1 MTTFLNESSFA
12 SISVQRVLLLD
23 GATLNLAGELPQSV
37 DVKEV
42 LSLVAGDGATTQ
54 RRPIDIFPD
63 PQGGLRFSVFFYLG
77 DFISSRSVKQL
88 SIVICDSQN
97 QEIPLLISPSATD
110 SANSHRINPIPPLYS
125 AGCQLT
131 SKIDGNKIFVNIDEI
146 ANADI
151 SISRVELLDVAL
163 GSTLSFE
170 IFSSSSIQVK
180 KLILRRHLSVNE
192 NMIKKAIARLFQGRD
207 VVELR
212 FSDNR
217 WILEP
222 NIKIVQPR
230 FKSVTLWDL
239 EWQGTR
245 NGRVFRGRVSV
256 RLSDLLDAPAIEK
269 FPRSKF
275 NFGTFLVYID
285 PYCTRNGL
293 VACRITRKPKRG
305 VL

>member
-1 MTTFLNESSFA
+1 M
-12 SISVQRVLLLD
+12 QRVLLLD
-23 GATLNLAGELPQSV
+23 GATLNLAGELPRSA

-42 LSLVAGDGATTQ
+42 LSLVASDGATTQ
-54 RRPIDIFPD
+54 RRSIDIFPD

-131 SKIDGNKIFVNIDEI
+131 SKIDGNKIFINIDEI
-146 ANADI
+146 ANADV

-163 GSTLSFE
+163 GSTLAFE

-192 NMIKKAIARLFQGRD
+192 NMIKKAIARLFQGRE

-212 FSDNR
+212 LSDNG

-222 NIKIVQPR
+222 NIKIIQPR

>member
-1 MTTFLNESSFA
+1 M
-12 SISVQRVLLLD
+12 QRVLLLD

-42 LSLVAGDGATTQ
+42 LSLVASDGATTQ

-63 PQGGLRFSVFFYLG
+63 PEGGLRFSVFFYLG

-131 SKIDGNKIFVNIDEI
+131 SKIDGNKIFINIDEI
-146 ANADI
+146 TNADV
-151 SISRVELLDVAL
+151 SISRVELPDVDL
-163 GSTLSFE
+163 GSALAFE

-192 NMIKKAIARLFQGRD
+192 NMIKKGIARLFQGRE

-212 FSDNR
+212 LSDNR

-222 NIKIVQPR
+222 SIKIIQPR
-230 FKSVTLWDL
+230 FESVTLWDL

-245 NGRVFRGRVSV
+245 NGRVFRGRV
-256 RLSDLLDAPAIEK
+256 REKPGDLLDAPAFDQ
-269 FPRSKF
+269 FPRCKVDLE
-275 NFGTFLVYID
+275 TLLVDVY
-285 PYCTRNGL
+285 PYCTHSGF
-293 VACRITRKPKRG
+293 VACRITRTPKQVG
-305 VL
+305 K

>member
-1 MTTFLNESSFA
+1 M
-12 SISVQRVLLLD
+12 QRVLLLD

-42 LSLVAGDGATTQ
+42 LSLVASDGATTQ

-63 PQGGLRFSVFFYLG
+63 PEGGLRFSVFFYLG

-131 SKIDGNKIFVNIDEI
+131 SKIDGNKIFINIDEI
-146 ANADI
+146 ANADV
-151 SISRVELLDVAL
+151 SISRVELPDVDL
-163 GSTLSFE
+163 GSALAFE

-192 NMIKKAIARLFQGRD
+192 NMIKKGIARLFQGRE

-212 FSDNR
+212 LSDNR

-222 NIKIVQPR
+222 SIKIVQPR
-230 FKSVTLWDL
+230 FESVTLWDL

-245 NGRVFRGRVSV
+245 NGQVFRGRV
-256 RLSDLLDAPAIEK
+256 REKPGDLLDVPAFEQ
-269 FPRSKF
+269 FPRCKVDLE
-275 NFGTFLVYID
+275 TLLVDVY
-285 PYCTRNGL
+285 PYCTHSGF
-293 VACRITRKPKRG
+293 VACRITRTPKQVG
-305 VL
+305 K

>member
-1 MTTFLNESSFA
+1 MR
-12 SISVQRVLLLD
+12 RVLLLD
-23 GATLNLAGELPQSV
+23 GVTLNLAGEIPQSA
-37 DVKEV
+37 DAREF
-42 LSLVAGDGATTQ
+42 LSLVASDGETTQ
-54 RRPIDIFPD
+54 RKAVDIFQVAD
-63 PQGGLRFSVFFYLG
+63 GGLRFSVFLYLG
-77 DFISSRSVKQL
+77 DFTNARSANQL

-97 QEIPLLISPSATD
+97 QEIPLQISPSATH
-110 SANSHRINPIPPLYS
+110 SANFERINAIPPLYS

-131 SKIDGNKIFVNIDEI
+131 SKIEGDKIFINIDEI
-146 ANADI
+146 ANADV
-151 SISRVELLDVAL
+151 SISKVELLGADL
-163 GSTLSFE
+163 GFTLSFE
-170 IFSSSSIQVK
+170 IFSLSGIEVK

-192 NMIKKAIARLFQGRD
+192 NMIEKAIARLFRD
-207 VVELR
+207 RELVELQL
-212 FSDNR
+212 SDNR

-222 NIKIVQPR
+222 NLKIVQPR

>member
-1 MTTFLNESSFA
+1 
-12 SISVQRVLLLD
+12 VQRVLLLD

-42 LSLVAGDGATTQ
+42 LSLVASDGATTQ
-54 RRPIDIFPD
+54 RRSIDIFPD

-222 NIKIVQPR
+222 NIKIIQPR

>member
-1 MTTFLNESSFA
+1 M
-12 SISVQRVLLLD
+12 QRVLLLD
-23 GATLNLAGELPQSV
+23 GATLNLAGELPRSA

-42 LSLVAGDGATTQ
+42 LSLVASDGATTQ
-54 RRPIDIFPD
+54 RRSIDIFPD

-131 SKIDGNKIFVNIDEI
+131 SKIDGNKIFINIDEI
-146 ANADI
+146 ANADV

-163 GSTLSFE
+163 GSTLAFE

-192 NMIKKAIARLFQGRD
+192 NMIKKAIARLFQGRE

-222 NIKIVQPR
+222 NIKIIQPR

>member
-42 LSLVAGDGATTQ
+42 LSLVASDGATTQ
-54 RRPIDIFPD
+54 RRSIDIFPD
-63 PQGGLRFSVFFYLG
+63 PQGGLRFSVFLYLG
-77 DFISSRSVKQL
+77 DFTSSRSVKQL

-97 QEIPLLISPSATD
+97 QEIPLQISPSATD

-131 SKIDGNKIFVNIDEI
+131 SKIDGNKIFINIDEI
-146 ANADI
+146 ANADV
-151 SISRVELLDVAL
+151 SISRVELPDVAV
-163 GSTLSFE
+163 GSTLAFE
-170 IFSSSSIQVK
+170 ILSSSSIQVK

-192 NMIKKAIARLFQGRD
+192 NMIKKAIARLSRD
-207 VVELR
+207 REVIELR
-212 FSDNR
+212 LSDNQ

-230 FKSVTLWDL
+230 FGSVTLWDL

-275 NFGTFLVYID
+275 KFGTFLVYID

>member
-1 MTTFLNESSFA
+1 
-12 SISVQRVLLLD
+12 VQRVLLLD
-23 GATLNLAGELPQSV
+23 GATLNLAGELPRSA

-42 LSLVAGDGATTQ
+42 LSLVASDGATTQ
-54 RRPIDIFPD
+54 RRSIDIFPD
-63 PQGGLRFSVFFYLG
+63 PQRGLRFSVFFYLG

-131 SKIDGNKIFVNIDEI
+131 SKIDGNKIFINIDEI
-146 ANADI
+146 ANADV
-151 SISRVELLDVAL
+151 SISRVELPDVDL
-163 GSTLSFE
+163 GSALAFE

-192 NMIKKAIARLFQGRD
+192 NMIKKAIARLFQGRE

-212 FSDNR
+212 LSDNR

-222 NIKIVQPR
+222 SIKIVQPR
-230 FKSVTLWDL
+230 FESVTLWDL

-245 NGRVFRGRVSV
+245 NGQVFRGRV
-256 RLSDLLDAPAIEK
+256 REKPGDLLDVPAFEQ
-269 FPRSKF
+269 FPRCKVDLE
-275 NFGTFLVYID
+275 TLLVDVY
-285 PYCTRNGL
+285 PYCTHSGF
-293 VACRITRKPKRG
+293 VACRITRTPKQVG
-305 VL
+305 K

>member
-1 MTTFLNESSFA
+1 
-12 SISVQRVLLLD
+12 VQRVLLLD

-42 LSLVAGDGATTQ
+42 LSLVASDGATTQ
-54 RRPIDIFPD
+54 RRSIDIFPD

-131 SKIDGNKIFVNIDEI
+131 SKIDGNKIFINIDEI
-146 ANADI
+146 ANADV
-151 SISRVELLDVAL
+151 SISRVELPDVDL
-163 GSTLSFE
+163 GSALAFE

-192 NMIKKAIARLFQGRD
+192 NMIKKAIARLFQGRE

-212 FSDNR
+212 LSDNR

-222 NIKIVQPR
+222 SIKIVQPR
-230 FKSVTLWDL
+230 FESVTLWDL

-245 NGRVFRGRVSV
+245 NGRVFRGRV
-256 RLSDLLDAPAIEK
+256 REKPGDLLDTPAFEQ
-269 FPRSKF
+269 FPRCKVDLE
-275 NFGTFLVYID
+275 TLLVDVY
-285 PYCTRNGL
+285 PYCTHSGF
-293 VACRITRKPKRG
+293 VACRITRTPKQVG
-305 VL
+305 K

>member
-42 LSLVAGDGATTQ
+42 LSLVASDGATTQ
-54 RRPIDIFPD
+54 RRSIDIFPD
-63 PQGGLRFSVFFYLG
+63 PQGGLRFSVFLYLG
-77 DFISSRSVKQL
+77 DFTSSRSVKQL

-97 QEIPLLISPSATD
+97 QEIPLQISPSATD

-131 SKIDGNKIFVNIDEI
+131 SKIDGNKIFINIDEI
-146 ANADI
+146 ANADV
-151 SISRVELLDVAL
+151 SISRVELPDVAV
-163 GSTLSFE
+163 GSTLAFE
-170 IFSSSSIQVK
+170 ILSSSSIQVK

-192 NMIKKAIARLFQGRD
+192 NMIKKAIARLSRGRE

-212 FSDNR
+212 LSDNR
-217 WILEP
+217 WILEA

-230 FKSVTLWDL
+230 FGSVTLWDL
-239 EWQGTR
+239 EWQGRR
-245 NGRVFRGRVSV
+245 NGRVFRGRV
-256 RLSDLLDAPAIEK
+256 REKLSDLLDAPA
-269 FPRSKF
+269 FDQSPRCTF
-275 NFGTFLVYID
+275 DLGTLLVDIY
-285 PYCTRNGL
+285 PYCTHSGF
-293 VACRITRKPKRG
+293 VACRITRIPKQG
-305 VL
+305 GS

>member
-1 MTTFLNESSFA
+1 M
-12 SISVQRVLLLD
+12 QRVLLLD

-42 LSLVAGDGATTQ
+42 LSLVASDGATTQ
-54 RRPIDIFPD
+54 RRSIDIFPD

-97 QEIPLLISPSATD
+97 QEIPLQISPSATD

-131 SKIDGNKIFVNIDEI
+131 SKIDGNKIFINIDEI
-146 ANADI
+146 ANADV
-151 SISRVELLDVAL
+151 SISRVELPDVDL
-163 GSTLSFE
+163 GSALAFE

-192 NMIKKAIARLFQGRD
+192 NMIKKAIARLFQGRE

-212 FSDNR
+212 LSDNR

-222 NIKIVQPR
+222 SIKIVQPR
-230 FKSVTLWDL
+230 FESVTLWDL

-245 NGRVFRGRVSV
+245 NGRVFRGRV
-256 RLSDLLDAPAIEK
+256 REKPGDLLDAPAFDQ
-269 FPRSKF
+269 FPRCKVDLE
-275 NFGTFLVYID
+275 TLLVDVY
-285 PYCTRNGL
+285 PYCTHSGF
-293 VACRITRKPKRG
+293 VACRITRTPKQVG
-305 VL
+305 K

>member
-1 MTTFLNESSFA
+1 M
-12 SISVQRVLLLD
+12 QRVLLLD
-23 GATLNLAGELPQSV
+23 GATLNLAGELPGSA

-42 LSLVAGDGATTQ
+42 LSLVASDGATTQ
-54 RRPIDIFPD
+54 MRAIDVFPD
-63 PQGGLRFSVFFYLG
+63 PHGGLRFSVFFYLG
-77 DFISSRSVKQL
+77 DFIISRSVKQL

-125 AGCQLT
+125 AGYQLT
-131 SKIDGNKIFVNIDEI
+131 SKIDGNKIFINIDEI
-146 ANADI
+146 ANADV
-151 SISRVELLDVAL
+151 SISRVELPDVYL
-163 GSTLSFE
+163 GSALAFE

-192 NMIKKAIARLFQGRD
+192 NMIKKAIARLFKGRE

-212 FSDNR
+212 LSDNR

-230 FKSVTLWDL
+230 FESVTLWDL

-245 NGRVFRGRVSV
+245 NGRVFRGRVSEK
-256 RLSDLLDAPAIEK
+256 LSDLLDAPTFDQ
-269 FPRSKF
+269 FPRC
-275 NFGTFLVYID
+275 TFDLETLLVDIY
-285 PYCTRNGL
+285 PYCTHSGF
-293 VACRITRKPKRG
+293 VACRITRTPKQG
-305 VL
+305 GS

>member
-1 MTTFLNESSFA
+1 M
-12 SISVQRVLLLD
+12 QRVLLLD

-42 LSLVAGDGATTQ
+42 LSLVASDGATTQ

-131 SKIDGNKIFVNIDEI
+131 SKIDGNKIFINIDEI
-146 ANADI
+146 ANADV
-151 SISRVELLDVAL
+151 SISRVELPDVDL
-163 GSTLSFE
+163 GSALAFE

-192 NMIKKAIARLFQGRD
+192 NMIKKAIARLFQGRE

-212 FSDNR
+212 LSDNR

-222 NIKIVQPR
+222 SIKIVQPR
-230 FKSVTLWDL
+230 FESVTLWDL

-245 NGRVFRGRVSV
+245 NGRVFRGRV
-256 RLSDLLDAPAIEK
+256 REKPGDLLDAPAFDQ
-269 FPRSKF
+269 FPRCKVDLE
-275 NFGTFLVYID
+275 TLLVDVY
-285 PYCTRNGL
+285 PYCTHSGF
-293 VACRITRKPKRG
+293 VACRITRTPKQVG
-305 VL
+305 K

>member
-1 MTTFLNESSFA
+1 VTTFLNESSFA

-42 LSLVAGDGATTQ
+42 LSLVASDGATTQ
-54 RRPIDIFPD
+54 RRSIDIFPD

-163 GSTLSFE
+163 GSTLAFE

-192 NMIKKAIARLFQGRD
+192 NMIKKAIARLFRGRE
-207 VVELR
+207 VAELR
-212 FSDNR
+212 LSDNR

-230 FKSVTLWDL
+230 FESVTLWDL

-245 NGRVFRGRVSV
+245 DGRVFRGRV
-256 RLSDLLDAPAIEK
+256 REKPGDLLDAPAFEQ
-269 FPRSKF
+269 FPRCKVDL
-275 NFGTFLVYID
+275 GTLLVDIY
-285 PYCTRNGL
+285 PYCTHSGF
-293 VACRITRKPKRG
+293 VACQITRTPKQG
-305 VL
+305 GK

>member
-1 MTTFLNESSFA
+1 M
-12 SISVQRVLLLD
+12 QRVLLLD
-23 GATLNLAGELPQSV
+23 GATLNLAGELPRSA

-42 LSLVAGDGATTQ
+42 LSLVASDGATTQ
-54 RRPIDIFPD
+54 RRSIDIFPD

-88 SIVICDSQN
+88 SIVVCDSQN

-131 SKIDGNKIFVNIDEI
+131 SKIDGNKIFINIDEI
-146 ANADI
+146 ANADV
-151 SISRVELLDVAL
+151 SISRVKLLDVAL
-163 GSTLSFE
+163 GSTLAFE

-192 NMIKKAIARLFQGRD
+192 NMIKKAIARLFQGRE

-212 FSDNR
+212 LSDNR

-222 NIKIVQPR
+222 SIKIVQPR
-230 FKSVTLWDL
+230 FESVTLWDL

-245 NGRVFRGRVSV
+245 NGQVFRGRV
-256 RLSDLLDAPAIEK
+256 REKPGDLLDVPAFEQ
-269 FPRSKF
+269 FPRCKVDLE
-275 NFGTFLVYID
+275 TLLVDVY
-285 PYCTRNGL
+285 PYCTHSGF
-293 VACRITRKPKRG
+293 VACRITRTPKQVG
-305 VL
+305 K

>member
-1 MTTFLNESSFA
+1 MTTFPNESSSV

-23 GATLNLAGELPQSV
+23 GATLNLAGELPRSA

-42 LSLVAGDGATTQ
+42 LSLVASDGATTQ
-54 RRPIDIFPD
+54 RRSIDIFPD
-63 PQGGLRFSVFFYLG
+63 PQRGLRFSVFFYLG

-131 SKIDGNKIFVNIDEI
+131 SKIDGNKIFINIDEI
-146 ANADI
+146 ANADV
-151 SISRVELLDVAL
+151 SISRVELPDVDL
-163 GSTLSFE
+163 GSALAFE

-192 NMIKKAIARLFQGRD
+192 NMIKKAIARLFQGRE

-212 FSDNR
+212 LSDNR

-222 NIKIVQPR
+222 SIKIVQPR
-230 FKSVTLWDL
+230 FESVTLWDL

-245 NGRVFRGRVSV
+245 NGQVFRGRV
-256 RLSDLLDAPAIEK
+256 REKPGDLLDVPAFEQ
-269 FPRSKF
+269 FPRCKVDLE
-275 NFGTFLVYID
+275 TLLVDVY
-285 PYCTRNGL
+285 PYCTHSGF
-293 VACRITRKPKRG
+293 VACRITRTPKQVG
-305 VL
+305 K

>member
-1 MTTFLNESSFA
+1 M
-12 SISVQRVLLLD
+12 QRVLLLD

-42 LSLVAGDGATTQ
+42 LSLVASDGATTQ
-54 RRPIDIFPD
+54 RRSIDIFPD
-63 PQGGLRFSVFFYLG
+63 PQGGLRFSVFLYLG
-77 DFISSRSVKQL
+77 DFPSSRSVKQL

-97 QEIPLLISPSATD
+97 QEIPLEISPSATD

-125 AGCQLT
+125 TGCQLT
-131 SKIDGNKIFVNIDEI
+131 SKIDGNKIFINIDEI
-146 ANADI
+146 VNADV

-192 NMIKKAIARLFQGRD
+192 NMIKKAIARLFQGRE

-212 FSDNR
+212 LSDNR

-230 FKSVTLWDL
+230 FESVTLWDL
-239 EWQGTR
+239 EWQGIR
-245 NGRVFRGRVSV
+245 NGRVFRGRV
-256 RLSDLLDAPAIEK
+256 REKPGDLLDVPSFDQ
-269 FPRSKF
+269 FPRCKF
-275 NFGTFLVYID
+275 DLRTLLVDIY
-285 PYCTRNGL
+285 PYRTHSGF
-293 VACRITRKPKRG
+293 VACRITRTPKQG
-305 VL
+305 GS

>member
-1 MTTFLNESSFA
+1 MR
-12 SISVQRVLLLD
+12 RVLLLD
-23 GATLNLAGELPQSV
+23 GVTLNLAGEIPQSA
-37 DVKEV
+37 DAREF
-42 LSLVAGDGATTQ
+42 LSLVASDGETTQ
-54 RRPIDIFPD
+54 RKAVDIFQVAD
-63 PQGGLRFSVFFYLG
+63 GGLCFSVFLYLG
-77 DFISSRSVKQL
+77 DFTNARSANQL

-97 QEIPLLISPSATD
+97 QEIPLQISPSATH
-110 SANSHRINPIPPLYS
+110 SANFERINAIPPLYS

-131 SKIDGNKIFVNIDEI
+131 SKIEGDKIFINIDEI
-146 ANADI
+146 ANADV
-151 SISRVELLDVAL
+151 SISKVELLGIDL
-163 GSTLSFE
+163 GFTLSFE
-170 IFSSSSIQVK
+170 IFSLSGIEVK

-192 NMIKKAIARLFQGRD
+192 NMIEKAIARLFRD
-207 VVELR
+207 RELVELQL
-212 FSDNR
+212 SDNR
-217 WILEP
+217 WILKP
-222 NIKIVQPR
+222 NLKIVQPR

-275 NFGTFLVYID
+275 KFGTFLVYID

>member
-1 MTTFLNESSFA
+1 
-12 SISVQRVLLLD
+12 VQRVLLLD

-42 LSLVAGDGATTQ
+42 LSLVASDGATTQ
-54 RRPIDIFPD
+54 RRSIDIFPD

-163 GSTLSFE
+163 GSTLAFE

-192 NMIKKAIARLFQGRD
+192 NMIKKAIARLFRGRE
-207 VVELR
+207 VAELR
-212 FSDNR
+212 LSDNR

-230 FKSVTLWDL
+230 FESVTLWDL

-245 NGRVFRGRVSV
+245 DGRVFRGRV
-256 RLSDLLDAPAIEK
+256 REKPGDLLDAPAFEQ
-269 FPRSKF
+269 FPRCKVDL
-275 NFGTFLVYID
+275 GTLLVDIY
-285 PYCTRNGL
+285 PYCTHSGF
-293 VACRITRKPKRG
+293 VACQITRTPKQG
-305 VL
+305 GK

>member
-42 LSLVAGDGATTQ
+42 LSLVASDGATTQ
-54 RRPIDIFPD
+54 RRSIDIFPD

-222 NIKIVQPR
+222 NIKIIQPR

>member
-1 MTTFLNESSFA
+1 
-12 SISVQRVLLLD
+12 VQRVLLLD

-42 LSLVAGDGATTQ
+42 LSLVASDGATTQ

-63 PQGGLRFSVFFYLG
+63 PEGGLRFSVFFYLG

-110 SANSHRINPIPPLYS
+110 SANSQRINPIPPLYS

-131 SKIDGNKIFVNIDEI
+131 SKIDGNKIFINIDEI
-146 ANADI
+146 ANADV
-151 SISRVELLDVAL
+151 SISRVELPDVDL
-163 GSTLSFE
+163 GSALAFE

-192 NMIKKAIARLFQGRD
+192 NMIKKAIARLFQGRE

-212 FSDNR
+212 LSDNR

-222 NIKIVQPR
+222 SIKIIQPR
-230 FKSVTLWDL
+230 FESVTLWDL

-245 NGRVFRGRVSV
+245 NGQVFRGLV
-256 RLSDLLDAPAIEK
+256 REKPGDLLDVPAFEQ
-269 FPRSKF
+269 FPRCKVDLE
-275 NFGTFLVYID
+275 TLLVDVY
-285 PYCTRNGL
+285 PYCTHSGF
-293 VACRITRKPKRG
+293 VACRITRTPKQVG
-305 VL
+305 K

>member
-1 MTTFLNESSFA
+1 
-12 SISVQRVLLLD
+12 VQRVLLLD
-23 GATLNLAGELPQSV
+23 GATLNLAGELPRSA

-42 LSLVAGDGATTQ
+42 LSLVASDGATTQ
-54 RRPIDIFPD
+54 RRSIDIFPD

-131 SKIDGNKIFVNIDEI
+131 SKIDGNKIFINIDEI
-146 ANADI
+146 ANADV

-163 GSTLSFE
+163 GSTLAFE

-192 NMIKKAIARLFQGRD
+192 NMIKKAIARLFQGRE

-212 FSDNR
+212 LSDNR

-230 FKSVTLWDL
+230 FESVTLWDL

-245 NGRVFRGRVSV
+245 NGRVFRGRV
-256 RLSDLLDAPAIEK
+256 REKPGDLLDAPAFEQ
-269 FPRSKF
+269 FPRCKVDLE
-275 NFGTFLVYID
+275 TLLVDVY
-285 PYCTRNGL
+285 PYCTHSGF
-293 VACRITRKPKRG
+293 VACRITRTPKQVG
-305 VL
+305 K

>member
-1 MTTFLNESSFA
+1 VTTFLNESSFA

>member
-1 MTTFLNESSFA
+1 MTTFPNESSSV

-23 GATLNLAGELPQSV
+23 GATLNLAGELPRSA

-42 LSLVAGDGATTQ
+42 LSLVASDGATTQ
-54 RRPIDIFPD
+54 RRSIDIFPD

-97 QEIPLLISPSATD
+97 QEIPLQISPSATD

-131 SKIDGNKIFVNIDEI
+131 SKIDGNKIFINIDEI
-146 ANADI
+146 ANSDV
-151 SISRVELLDVAL
+151 SISRVELPDVYL
-163 GSTLSFE
+163 GSALAFE

-192 NMIKKAIARLFQGRD
+192 NMIKKAIARLFQGRE

-212 FSDNR
+212 LSDNR

-222 NIKIVQPR
+222 SIKIIQPR
-230 FKSVTLWDL
+230 FESVTLWDL

-245 NGRVFRGRVSV
+245 NGRVFRGRV
-256 RLSDLLDAPAIEK
+256 REKPGDLLDAPAFDQ
-269 FPRSKF
+269 FPRCKVDLE
-275 NFGTFLVYID
+275 TLLVDVY
-285 PYCTRNGL
+285 PYCTHSGF
-293 VACRITRKPKRG
+293 VACRITRTPKQVG
-305 VL
+305 K

>member
-1 MTTFLNESSFA
+1 M
-12 SISVQRVLLLD
+12 QRVLLLD
-23 GATLNLAGELPQSV
+23 GATLNLAGELPRSA

-42 LSLVAGDGATTQ
+42 LSLVASDGATTQ
-54 RRPIDIFPD
+54 RRSINIFPD

-125 AGCQLT
+125 AGCQIT
-131 SKIDGNKIFVNIDEI
+131 SKIDGNKIFINIDEI
-146 ANADI
+146 ANADV
-151 SISRVELLDVAL
+151 SISRVELLEVDF
-163 GSTLSFE
+163 GSTLAFE

-192 NMIKKAIARLFQGRD
+192 NMIKKAIARLFQGRE

-212 FSDNR
+212 LSDNR

-230 FKSVTLWDL
+230 FESVTLWDL

-256 RLSDLLDAPAIEK
+256 RLSDLLDVPAFEQ
-269 FPRSKF
+269 FPRCKF
-275 NFGTFLVYID
+275 NLGTLLVDIY
-285 PYCTRNGL
+285 PYCTHSGF
-293 VACRITRKPKRG
+293 VACRITRTPKQDG
-305 VL
+305 S

>member
-1 MTTFLNESSFA
+1 VTTFLNESSFA

-42 LSLVAGDGATTQ
+42 LSLVASDGATTQ

-63 PQGGLRFSVFFYLG
+63 PEGGLRFSVFFYLG

-131 SKIDGNKIFVNIDEI
+131 SKIDGNKIFINIDEI
-146 ANADI
+146 ANADV
-151 SISRVELLDVAL
+151 SISRVELPDVDL
-163 GSTLSFE
+163 GSALAFE

-192 NMIKKAIARLFQGRD
+192 NMIKKAIARLFQGRE

-212 FSDNR
+212 LSDNR

-222 NIKIVQPR
+222 SIKIVQPR
-230 FKSVTLWDL
+230 FESVTLWDL

-245 NGRVFRGRVSV
+245 NGQVFRGRV
-256 RLSDLLDAPAIEK
+256 REKPGDLLDVPAFEQ
-269 FPRSKF
+269 FPRCKVDLE
-275 NFGTFLVYID
+275 TLLVDVY
-285 PYCTRNGL
+285 PYCTHSGF
-293 VACRITRKPKRG
+293 VACRITRTPKQVG
-305 VL
+305 K